1 MLTVQ
6 SSMVNIGHSFDF
18 ASCLYK
24 TTFPND
30 PNPRWVYWVFLLSIT
45 PTHKKDVHFEK
56 LKKTMSR
63 TVRVVKI
70 KVMPMHNGSIGCI
83 WQMHNPSWFPM
94 HNSPLRGSLC
104 IENNSGLCIYQY
116 TQSTRCVLLQYYST
130 RDGSWV
136 ASSPIWWYYPIL
148 TLEWCVPSLITPSRQ
163 NQGSS

>member
-1 MLTVQ
+1 MKDFYPFCIIPH
-6 SSMVNIGHSFDF
+6 VNKKYFISHSFDF

-24 TTFPND
+24 TTFPNN
-30 PNPRWVYWVFLLSIT
+30 PNARWVYWVLLLSIT

-56 LKKTMSR
+56 FKKTMSR

-104 IENNSGLCIYQY
+104 IEK
-116 TQSTRCVLLQYYST
+116 TRGCAFVNRPVVYYYNAL
-130 RDGSWV
+130 R
-136 ASSPIWWYYPIL
+136 L
-148 TLEWCVPSLITPSRQ
+148 
-163 NQGSS
+163 